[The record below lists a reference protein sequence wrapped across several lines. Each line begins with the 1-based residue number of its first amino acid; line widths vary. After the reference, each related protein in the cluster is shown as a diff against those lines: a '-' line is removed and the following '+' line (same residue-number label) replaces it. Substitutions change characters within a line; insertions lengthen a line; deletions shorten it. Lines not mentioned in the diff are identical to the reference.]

1 MKKQNTMTL
10 GDAISLWADTMKL
23 RQKIDETRM
32 ISSWGQ
38 VVGSYIESKTRNIY
52 VKNRVLYVQIDS
64 SVVRNEL
71 LLAKASLLRQLN
83 GDTSGGS
90 LIDDIIFR

>member
-1 MKKQNTMTL
+1 MKRQNTTTL
-10 GDAISLWADTMKL
+10 GDAISLWADAMKL

-32 ISSWGQ
+32 ISSWGR

-52 VKNRVLYVQIDS
+52 VKNRVLYVQVDS
-64 SVVRNEL
+64 SVVRSEL

-83 GDTSGGS
+83 GDTSGSS
-90 LIDDIIFR
+90 LIDDIVFR